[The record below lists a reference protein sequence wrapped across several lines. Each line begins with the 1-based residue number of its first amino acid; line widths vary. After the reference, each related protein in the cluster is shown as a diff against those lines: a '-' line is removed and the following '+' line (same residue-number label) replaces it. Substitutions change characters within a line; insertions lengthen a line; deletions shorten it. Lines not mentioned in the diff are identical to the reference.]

1 LNLEKLLN
9 RAGSNL
15 ERLIQFNLIAMN
27 DDADDAPVSRSTQVD
42 PKQLDEKVRS
52 FKRWGGEGVFSKA
65 NTESVGPS
73 PAAGWL
79 AQSLT

>member
-1 LNLEKLLN
+1 LN

-27 DDADDAPVSRSTQVD
+27 DDADKSDDAPVSRSTQVD

-73 PAAGWL
+73 PAA
-79 AQSLT
+79 QSST